1 MSVRIRATLVVA
13 FGVCLAGPA
22 AAAANSITTGKA
34 ESYGHDSSN
43 LYASA
48 ETSCDGKI
56 SFQWGT
62 SPDNLSNTE
71 THPLTTHPPGN
82 SAIDD
87 ISPVTPGATYYYR
100 AVFAAPCGDAEGV
113 VRCFVHS
120 EHIDDQENAACP
132 ADPGEP
138 SAGGG
143 GDTGGGAGGGDTGG
157 GDAGGGDTGGGDT
170 GGGSQSTSRTIHV
183 KGHRCVVPVKIGYV
197 FRLKTQGGLR
207 CGKVMRILD
216 GQKARNLIGRKRVV
230 RIGGFRCVAVNRNHG
245 SADYHCTHGG
255 KGWFMRTYGAGDWRV
270 PGPTVFVDY

>member
-1 MSVRIRATLVVA
+1 MAGASWTAPRTLGELMSVRIRAALVASLAICLVA
-13 FGVCLAGPA
+13 PA
-22 AAAANSITTGKA
+22 AASANSITTGKA

-62 SPDNLSNTE
+62 SPDNLSNTR

-82 SAIDD
+82 SAVDD

-100 AVFAAPCGDAEGV
+100 AVFTAPCGNAEGV

-138 SAGGG
+138 GAGGG
-143 GDTGGGAGGGDTGG
+143 GDTGGGGGTGGGGDTSGG
-157 GDAGGGDTGGGDT
+157 GGTGGGDT
-170 GGGSQSTSRTIHV
+170 GGG
-183 KGHRCVVPVKIGYV
+183 G
-197 FRLKTQGGLR
+197 
-207 CGKVMRILD
+207 
-216 GQKARNLIGRKRVV
+216 
-230 RIGGFRCVAVNRNHG
+230 
-245 SADYHCTHGG
+245 
-255 KGWFMRTYGAGDWRV
+255 
-270 PGPTVFVDY
+270 